1 MSVATRIAIIGSPR
15 AGKTT
20 LGEQLQAALG
30 LRLVSSDS
38 LIELGWSKASDEV
51 ASMIE
56 ATPGIYEGVT
66 VVRALRKLVVRH
78 ETRPVDV
85 VFVLSHPR
93 VDLTSGQDAMRR
105 GCETIFTEIEADLL
119 KRGVVVVHGLRA

>member
-20 LGEQLQAALG
+20 LGEQLHAALG

-38 LIELGWSKASDEV
+38 MIALGWSRASDEIS
-51 ASMIE
+51 AMIE
-56 ATPGIYEGVT
+56 TTPGIYEGVA
-66 VVRALRKLVVRH
+66 VVRSLRKLVVRH

-85 VFVLSHPR
+85 VFVLNQPR
-93 VDLTSGQDAMRR
+93 LELTPGQDAMRR
-105 GCETIFTEIEADLL
+105 GCDTIFAEIESDLL
-119 KRGVVVVHGLRA
+119 KRGVVVVHGLRP